1 MLEIY
6 LFVNPLGMRCIRC
19 EHDLLRIDQQMQQT
33 KLSYHF
39 VPFIN
44 LQTIEQTLHLHHLAP
59 TANNRQRVATTLCQV
74 ALDYKAALFQ
84 GRRRGRQF
92 LLQIQDALTEPHQTY
107 TTHLVQTVAQ
117 KVGLDL
123 AMFTADQTDPL
134 TKQAL
139 DDDQRIAHELGVA
152 AGATAVVYDS
162 NNPDY
167 GTMINDFDYES
178 LIQAWR
184 AGILAGHPTF
194 AQFTS
199 QYPQCHHKLHSG
211 LHVL

>member
-19 EHDLLRIDQQMQQT
+19 EHDVLRIDQQMQQT
-33 KLSYHF
+33 KFSYHF

-44 LQTIEQTLHLHHLAP
+44 MQTIEQALRLHQLTP
-59 TANNRQRVATTLCQV
+59 TTANRQRVATTLCQV

-84 GRRRGRQF
+84 GRKRGRRF
-92 LLQIQDALTEPHQTY
+92 LLSVQDALASAGQEY
-107 TTHLVQTVAQ
+107 TPGLVQQVA
-117 KVGLDL
+117 KAVGLDL
-123 AMFTADQTDPL
+123 AMFTADQKDPL

-139 DDDQRIAHELGVA
+139 NDDQRIAHELGVSS
-152 AGATAVVYDS
+152 GATAVVYDS

-167 GTMINDFDYES
+167 STLINDFDYES

-184 AGILAGHPTF
+184 AGFLAGQPSV

-199 QYPQCHHKLHSG
+199 QYPTNRQENRPD